1 MRFPK
6 SSVGEKIG
14 QVFVL
19 LGCSAAI
26 AVSVYLIPD
35 ARGHGTHEELGFPP
49 CAMAELWGVPCPTC
63 GVTTSFAHMARLEVG
78 RAALVQPVG
87 VIGFALAAGGVA
99 VMAVSLSLGFSWA
112 PVLRRVNWT
121 ILGWITAGVVFASW
135 VFEIVRWRLF
145 S

>member
-1 MRFPK
+1 
-6 SSVGEKIG
+6 
-14 QVFVL
+14 
-19 LGCSAAI
+19 
-26 AVSVYLIPD
+26 
-35 ARGHGTHEELGFPP
+35 
-49 CAMAELWGVPCPTC
+49 
-63 GVTTSFAHMARLEVG
+63 VG

-99 VMAVSLSLGFSWA
+99 AMAVSLSLGFSWA

-135 VFEIVRWRLF
+135 GFEIVRGRLF